1 MIELAKEI
9 LNIEWEIMRL
19 YFDRCGE
26 IGEFDFEELLNS
38 EAMRGEEEG
47 FIAKTVAMY
56 ENFPENGYN
65 SPDAFYIIVIMASH
79 AAGKLGLSREI
90 ALSFGKGYSFVRTG
104 FISYDSIEPKQFLFH
119 KLFYPLGSVSSIAW
133 DDDPSVLTQKIK
145 KVFERFRSWDEN
157 PKSFE
162 LDYLLYTKADDTWK
176 EWDKIC
182 E

>member
-26 IGEFDFEELLNS
+26 IGEFDFEELLYS
-38 EAMRGEEEG
+38 EAIKGEEEG
-47 FIAKTVAMY
+47 FIAKTIAMY
-56 ENFPENGYN
+56 ENFSENGYN
-65 SPDAFYIIVIMASH
+65 SPDAFYVIVIMASN
-79 AAGKLGLSREI
+79 AAEKLGLSKGVAR
-90 ALSFGKGYSFVRTG
+90 SFGKGYSFVRTG

-119 KLFYPLGSVSSIAW
+119 RFFYPLGLVSSNGW
-133 DDDPSVLTQKIK
+133 NDDPSALNQKIK
-145 KVFERFRSWDEN
+145 KVFERFKSWDEN

-162 LDYLLYTKADDTWK
+162 MDYLLYTKADENWK
-176 EWDKIC
+176 EWDKTN